1 MEKSLDRA
9 KVLIEALPYIKTFW
23 GQTVVI
29 KYGGAAM
36 VDEDLARAFALDI
49 VLLRFVGMKPVIVHG
64 GGPEITTLM
73 EKLGKGVEF
82 VEGHRVTDA
91 ETRDI
96 ALMILAG
103 KLNKEIVS
111 LINGQGGKA
120 LAVGLSGVDG
130 GLIEAQKLTT
140 TNKIDL
146 GFTGRVAGV
155 NPKIITTLDEAG
167 FIPVIAPLGVDPDG
181 ATYNINADLVAGE
194 LAASLQANKLIFL
207 TDTRGILKNPEDD
220 DSLISSIRANRISE
234 LFEKGYI
241 TGGMIPKLRACEHA
255 VQSGV
260 EKAHIIDG
268 RVHHSLLLEIFTDKG
283 IGTQITNR

>member
-36 VDEDLARAFALDI
+36 VDEELARAFALDI

-111 LINGQGGKA
+111 LINGQGSKA

-130 GLIEAQKLTT
+130 GLIEAQKLITPD
-140 TNKIDL
+140 KIDL
-146 GFTGRVAGV
+146 GFTGQVVRV

-167 FIPVIAPLGVDPDG
+167 FIPVIAPLGVDSDG
-181 ATYNINADLVAGE
+181 ARYNINADSVAGE
-194 LAASLQANKLIFL
+194 LAVALQASKLIFL
-207 TDTRGILKNPEDD
+207 TDTRGILKDPEDEN
-220 DSLISSIRANRISE
+220 SLISSVRSSRISE

-241 TGGMIPKLRACEHA
+241 TGGMIPKLKACQQA

-283 IGTQITNR
+283 IGTQVIED

>member
-36 VDEDLARAFALDI
+36 VDEELARTFALDI

-130 GLIEAQKLTT
+130 GLIEAQKMTT
-140 TNKIDL
+140 TAKIDL
-146 GFTGRVAGV
+146 GFTGQVARV

-167 FIPVIAPLGVDPDG
+167 FIPVIAPLGVDSDG
-181 ATYNINADLVAGE
+181 ARYNINADSVAGK
-194 LAASLQANKLIFL
+194 LATSLKASKLIFL
-207 TDTRGILKNPEDD
+207 TDTRGILKDPEDEN
-220 DSLISSIRANRISE
+220 SLISSVRSSRISE

-241 TGGMIPKLRACEHA
+241 TGGMIPKLKACQQA

-260 EKAHIIDG
+260 KKAHIIDG

-283 IGTQITNR
+283 IGTQVIED